1 MDFALSDEQRAI
13 VETVRAFVD
22 RELVPHEDEVEQLD
36 EVTPELQ
43 KEIRTKALNAG
54 LYAANMPE
62 EVGGGGLD
70 AVSLALVE
78 RELGRTSFALH
89 HFVARPSRILMGCS
103 GEQID
108 KYLLPTVRGEKQECL
123 AITEPGAGSDVRG
136 MTTTARRDG
145 DAWVV
150 NGTKHF
156 ISHADISDYII
167 LFAATGE
174 EQSSRGPRKLISSFL
189 VDTDLDGL
197 TITKGSPSVSHRG
210 YHHCELHFDAVRIPA
225 GALLGEE
232 GKGFDL
238 MGQWLGA
245 TRLAVAA
252 NSVGRAQ
259 RVLEEA
265 LGWASSRE
273 QFGQAIGK
281 FQGLSFQLADSAL
294 EIEAAQLLTL
304 QAASR
309 IDDGTLTDIDVA
321 MAKLMATE
329 TLGRVTDRAVQV
341 FGGMGLVR
349 EYKIERWWRDARVE
363 RIWDGTSE
371 IQRHIISRGLL
382 RPYESAS
389 R

>member
-36 EVTPELQ
+36 DVTPELRN
-43 KEIRTKALNAG
+43 EIRTKALNAG

-62 EVGGGGLD
+62 DVGGGGLD

-89 HFVARPSRILMGCS
+89 HFVARPSRILMGCT
-103 GEQID
+103 GDQID
-108 KYLLPTVRGEKQECL
+108 NYLLPTVRGEKQECL

-136 MTTTARRDG
+136 MSTTAKRDG
-145 DAWVV
+145 DDWVI

-156 ISHADISDYII
+156 ISHAEISDYII

-174 EQSSRGPRKLISSFL
+174 EESSRGPRKLISSFL
-189 VDTDLDGL
+189 VDTNLAGL

-210 YHHCELHFDAVRIPA
+210 YHHCELHFDNVRAP
-225 GALLGEE
+225 GSALLGEE

-265 LGWASSRE
+265 LSWATSRE

-309 IDDGTLTDIDVA
+309 IDDGTLTDTDVA

-371 IQRHIISRGLL
+371 IQRHIISRALL
-382 RPYESAS
+382 RPYETAA